1 MSGADAGHLAV
12 AVALTY
18 ALGFERDLRGA
29 PTGDRVFA
37 LIGAGAGVVGII
49 AAHGAPN
56 ALAGAITGIGFI
68 GGGLLYRRQ
77 TTGKEQVLMG
87 ITTAAAIFA
96 AAGIGAAAGQGRL
109 LVATA
114 ATLLALFVLEIRHI
128 KVLSYLDGRRYAGRF
143 GSEYSGTEDETDPHL
158 PIPGIRLVGGHELDA
173 ERHQRD
179 RDQLEV
185 GQSQRDPDDR
195 QAEHDTA
202 GQVPEREPPADQDDP
217 QDVPDHR
224 ADAGVPLQ
232 RDLPAE
238 RPQHI
243 AGDPP
248 GGDPERDRDDQ
259 DETDASGQEVEDGH
273 PPAAQDQPDDVED
286 RPHNR
291 VLPGRTH
298 LKLIKQGGRRRRHF
312 GHGPLKRLCVMPGRG
327 PEPADLAHVLKRGG
341 PDVLVGDP
349 LGVRRAQCLNAAA
362 HELTIPV
369 TQVLLL

>member
-1 MSGADAGHLAV
+1 MSLGMSGADAGHLAV

-77 TTGKEQVLMG
+77 TTGKDQVLMG

-109 LVATA
+109 LVATV

-143 GSEYSGTEDETDPHL
+143 GSEYADTEDETDPHL
-158 PIPGIRLVGGHELDA
+158 PVAGIRLIGGRELHA
-173 ERHQRD
+173 QRHQRD

-185 GQSQRDPDDR
+185 GQPERDPDDR
-195 QAEHDTA
+195 QAEHDAT
-202 GQVPEREPPADQDDP
+202 GQVAERQPPADQDDP

-224 ADAGVPLQ
+224 ADPGVRLQ

-238 RPQHI
+238 RPQHVP
-243 AGDPP
+243 GDPP
-248 GGDPERDRDDQ
+248 GGDAERDRDDQ
-259 DETDASGQEVEDGH
+259 YEADDSGQEVEDGH
-273 PPAAQDQPDDVED
+273 PPAAQNQPDDVQD

-298 LKLIKQGGRRRRHF
+298 LKLIKQGSRRG
-312 GHGPLKRLCVMPGRG
+312 GHLGHRPLKCLCVMPGRG
-327 PEPADLAHVLKRGG
+327 PESTDLAHVLERGG
-341 PDVLVGDP
+341 ADVVVGDL
-349 LGVRRAQCLNAAA
+349 LGVRRAQSLNAAA
-362 HELTIPV
+362 HATTLS
-369 TQVLLL
+369 